1 MAPLSN
7 LQSLPLLVSRTTLPI
22 NATFGNWRKE
32 KNPEVYVVESWGE
45 GFMFGALLIM
55 SCITISNMR
64 KGVFLHKLI
73 LLELLLAM
81 THGTFCFFSFE
92 GYGWYLSSTAAL
104 LYLSYFTHN
113 IVAWKKIKPFFSG
126 PQASFRPCVCR
137 WVTLIYLTTLASTTP
152 ALIFEVY
159 NNFMFFNNKSELY
172 RKARP
177 YEPLM
182 RDPWWIFSCGVL
194 LHVTRKAFS
203 LKIFTLVRKSPRF
216 GILLIAIFLA
226 ISFTIMDILSSV
238 VKGLSTTDGINP
250 YWKLA
255 LAFKCLT
262 DNIMLDD
269 FKSVLQRLG
278 AVKLDGTDAMQT
290 NSLNMTPN
298 EKAALGADED
308 ETISHEHRLHIEN
321 IDSNDSRRWMA
332 PQREERTSLSGRV
345 LDDGEDLDSYGR
357 SRRKQS
363 IASSTVGKFGVKI
376 PHLPNLSFL
385 KSRAEREAKKNMQK
399 NVHYGER
406 DFEKRQGSPK
416 RFGSMSEGT
425 GKGEEEEGEIP
436 PWERVDFITALM
448 DPDVEAQAGPKKK
461 KRW

>member
-7 LQSLPLLVSRTTLPI
+7 IHGVPVLMARATNVTS
-22 NATFGNWRKE
+22 ATFGNWRAE
-32 KNPEVYVVESWGE
+32 QNPEVFVVESWGE

-64 KGVFLHKLI
+64 RGVLLHKLI

-81 THGTFCFFSFE
+81 THGTFCFFSFD
-92 GYGWYLSSTAAL
+92 GYGYYLSSTAAL

-113 IVAWKKIKPFFSG
+113 VVAWMKIKPFFSG
-126 PQASFRPCVCR
+126 PQASFRPCICQ
-137 WVTLIYLTTLASTTP
+137 WVKRIYIGTLALTFP
-152 ALIFEVY
+152 VLAFEIY
-159 NNFMFFNNKSELY
+159 NNFRFFNNQSELY
-172 RKARP
+172 KDARP

-216 GILLIAIFLA
+216 GILLVAIFLA
-226 ISFTIMDILSSV
+226 ISFTIIDILSSV
-238 VKGLSTTDGINP
+238 IKGLSTTDGINP

-255 LAFKCLT
+255 LVFKCLT

-278 AVKLDGTDAMQT
+278 AVKLDGTTAMQS

-298 EKAALGADED
+298 EKAALADDED
-308 ETISHEHRLHIEN
+308 ELTLHHHRLHIEN
-321 IDSNDSRRWMA
+321 LDSDDSHRWMA
-332 PQREERTSLSGRV
+332 HRREERVSLSGRI
-345 LDDGEDLDSYGR
+345 LDDGEALDSHGR

-363 IASSTVGKFGVKI
+363 IASSTVGKIGVRL
-376 PHLPNLSFL
+376 PHLPTFHFL
-385 KSRAEREAKKNMQK
+385 QSRAERDAKRNMQK
-399 NVHYGER
+399 NSRFGGSES
-406 DFEKRQGSPK
+406 GSPTRK
-416 RFGSMSEGT
+416 KFGSVSEDT
-425 GKGEEEEGEIP
+425 GMGAEEEEELP
-436 PWERVDFITALM
+436 PWERLDFITALT
-448 DPDVEAQAGPKKK
+448 DPDVEAQAGPRKK
-461 KRW
+461 KRG

>member
-1 MAPLSN
+1 MAP
-7 LQSLPLLVSRTTLPI
+7 TT
-22 NATFGNWRKE
+22 ATYGNWRKD
-32 KNPEVYVVESWGE
+32 KSTEVYVVESWGE

-64 KGVFLHKLI
+64 RGVFLHKLI

-126 PQASFRPCVCR
+126 PQASFRPCVCK
-137 WVTLIYLTTLASTTP
+137 WVTRIYLTTLALTIP
-152 ALIFEVY
+152 ALLFEVT
-159 NNFMFFNNKSELY
+159 NNFRFFNNKSELY
-172 RKARP
+172 RKVRP

-182 RDPWWIFSCGVL
+182 RDPWWIFSSGVL

-216 GILLIAIFLA
+216 GILLVAIFLA
-226 ISFTIMDILSSV
+226 ISFTIMDILSSLI
-238 VKGLSTTDGINP
+238 KGMSTTDGINP
-250 YWKLA
+250 HWKLA
-255 LAFKCLT
+255 LVFKCLT

-278 AVKLDGTDAMQT
+278 AVKLDGTNAMQT

-298 EKAALGADED
+298 EKAALGGDEEDDDD
-308 ETISHEHRLHIEN
+308 EMNHHDHRLHIEN
-321 IDSNDSRRWMA
+321 VDSKDAHRWMA
-332 PQREERTSLSGRV
+332 HPREERTSLSGRV
-345 LDDGEDLDSYGR
+345 LDEGEDLDSHGR

-363 IASSTVGKFGVKI
+363 IASSTVGKMGVKL
-376 PHLPNLSFL
+376 PHLPSLHFL
-385 KSRAEREAKKNMQK
+385 KSRAEREARKNMQR
-399 NVHYGER
+399 NSDYG
-406 DFEKRQGSPK
+406 EKRQGSPR
-416 RFGSMSEGT
+416 RFGSFSEGM
-425 GKGEEEEGEIP
+425 GMGGEREREKEEIP

-448 DPDVEAQAGPKKK
+448 DPDIEAQSGPGKK
-461 KRW
+461 KRG